1 MRNVFCSNKVKFT
14 KAFISKRIMKDI
26 ILLSNLILIL
36 VTINICGHGGCKSV
50 KIPVIITILSECV
63 YNDFK
68 SHYFQHITIS
78 IHSLSSQK

>member
-14 KAFISKRIMKDI
+14 KALISKRIMKDI

-50 KIPVIITILSECV
+50 
-63 YNDFK
+63 
-68 SHYFQHITIS
+68 
-78 IHSLSSQK
+78 